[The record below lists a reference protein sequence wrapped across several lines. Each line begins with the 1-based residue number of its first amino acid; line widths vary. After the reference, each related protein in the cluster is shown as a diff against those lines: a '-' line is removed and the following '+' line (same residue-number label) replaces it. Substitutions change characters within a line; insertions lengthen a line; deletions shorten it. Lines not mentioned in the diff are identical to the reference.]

1 MGQFKPMVKMMTTE
15 PTVEL
20 KLKKGGAV
28 KKADG
33 GYMAMPSTDIPA
45 GMPARGMMPARGA
58 MPARGGVAPSMAPAK
73 PSMAARRAAMAGGRK
88 RPMAPPMST
97 MPVMK
102 KGGKAEME
110 TPEMH
115 KAEMSKMGKI
125 GKELKSHAD
134 KPASKAHKGLKTG
147 GVVCGQGGYKKGG
160 AVAKNGIINTENQG
174 GEYRNTK
181 VVTAKPDR
189 SPAKTGDV
197 KMGNSGGYATGGVVK
212 GQGGYKKGGAAK
224 KFAEGGAVQDDGK
237 AVKMPQGQKKP
248 SSPVSI
254 NRLSGTFK
262 KGGSVKKMNGGGAT
276 SGKDKYFVED
286 PKAVSDKASRE
297 LEDALN
303 PLSMVKELYGK
314 ARDAFRGK
322 VAPPVKGQGA
332 VTETEKSITV
342 SPVARKRGG
351 SVKC

>member
-45 GMPARGMMPARGA
+45 GMPARGA
-58 MPARGGVAPSMAPAK
+58 MPARGGMAPSMTPAK

-88 RPMAPPMST
+88 RLPMPSVAPA
-97 MPVMK
+97 MPTMK

-125 GKELKSHAD
+125 GKELKSHAG

-147 GVVCGQGGYKKGG
+147 GVVDGQGGYKAG
-160 AVAKNGIINTENQG
+160 GIIESKTG
-174 GEYRNTK
+174 KTK
-181 VVTAKPDR
+181 VVTAKPDT

-314 ARDAFRGK
+314 AKNMFRGK
-322 VAPPVKGQGA
+322 DSAIEKAKELPPVKGQGA